1 MYFYTKEKV
10 MYYRSM
16 TENLCLFQ
24 IKCYR
29 QPEKNKCPIKYIN
42 LDVIIYYISYYMVEY
57 L

>member
-1 MYFYTKEKV
+1 

-16 TENLCLFQ
+16 TETLCLFQ

-29 QPEKNKCPIKYIN
+29 QPEKTKCPIKYIN